1 MTRPVNRATTRV
13 ALFQSLEARR
23 LLSAGVTPRGL
34 LIVTGTENADTITVS
49 FDAEKAQVTVAGA
62 TPQDV
67 AFPARQVRAVIVRS
81 GGGDDEVV
89 IGELAQR
96 TLVSLGEGND
106 VLTSS
111 ARFTHA
117 SGGDGNDD
125 MTVVHEEAEPAGG
138 GSGGERGPR
147 EGENQRRRR
156 FLSFAQ
162 VRLIG
167 GPGDDVLTGSA
178 RARFNVLVGGAGN
191 DELVGGS
198 SARGYN
204 GLLGGEGG
212 DTLTG
217 GAGRD
222 LLQGAGGNDTLF
234 GRAGDDL
241 LNGGEDD
248 DSILGEDGDDT
259 LVGGPGE
266 DTLDGGAGDNVIRDD

>member
-1 MTRPVNRATTRV
+1 MTRVNRATTKA
-13 ALFQSLEARR
+13 ALLQSLEARR
-23 LLSAGVTPRGL
+23 LLSADLTPRGL
-34 LIVTGTENADTITVS
+34 LIIAGTENADTITVG
-49 FDAEKAQVTVAGA
+49 FDAESAKITVEGA
-62 TPQDV
+62 TTEDL
-67 AFPARQVRAVIVRS
+67 AFPARQVRGVIVRS
-81 GGGDDEVV
+81 GAGDDEVV

-96 TLVSLGEGND
+96 TLVSLGEGDD

-117 SGGDGNDD
+117 SGGDGNDE
-125 MTVVHEEAEPAGG
+125 MTVVHEESEPAGG
-138 GSGGERGPR
+138 GSGAERGPR

-167 GPGDDVLTGSA
+167 GKGDDVLTGSA
-178 RARFNVLVGGAGN
+178 RARFNILVGADGS
-191 DELVGGS
+191 DELIGGT
-198 SARGYN
+198 SARGQN
-204 GLLGGEGG
+204 GLLGGAGD

-217 GAGRD
+217 GPGRD
-222 LLQGAGGNDTLF
+222 LLQGAGGNDTLL

-241 LNGGEDD
+241 LNGGDGD

-266 DTLDGGAGDNVIRDD
+266 DTLDGGAGDNVIRDG